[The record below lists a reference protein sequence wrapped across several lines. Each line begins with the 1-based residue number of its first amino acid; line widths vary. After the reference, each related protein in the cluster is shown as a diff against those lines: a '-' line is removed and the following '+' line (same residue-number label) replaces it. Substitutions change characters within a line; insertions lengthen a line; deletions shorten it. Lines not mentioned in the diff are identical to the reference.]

1 MGEQVVILGIES
13 SCDDTSAA
21 VIVDG
26 VEMSNV
32 VAGQKVH
39 EAYGGVVPELAS
51 RAHQKHIIPVVDQ
64 ALNQAGVELS
74 QLSAIGYTRGPGLMG
89 SLLVGGSFTNGLS
102 LALKKPVIEVNHM
115 RAHILAHFIQNLEKS
130 RQTPEFPF
138 LCLTVSGGHTQ
149 IVLVKDYF
157 EMEVLGETKDDAAG
171 EAFDKVAKL
180 MGLPY
185 PGGPVIDQ
193 LAKEGDPDK
202 FRFPVADMPD
212 FEFSFSGL
220 KTNVLYKLQKGSQSD
235 PDFVAKNKAHIA
247 AGVQKAIIK
256 ALLQKL
262 ERAAKKHGIKD
273 IALAG
278 GVSANSE
285 LRESLTELGKKNN
298 WNTFIPPFAYCTD
311 NAAMIGITAY
321 YSFLEKNYDGQYRPP
336 KARMKM

>member
-21 VIVDG
+21 VIING

-39 EAYGGVVPELAS
+39 KAYGGVVPELAS

-64 ALNQAGVELS
+64 ALKQAGVELD
-74 QLSAIGYTRGPGLMG
+74 QLSAIGYTHGPGLMG

-115 RAHILAHFIQNLEKS
+115 RAHILAHFIQNRENS

-262 ERAAKKHGIKD
+262 ERAAKKHRIKD

-285 LRESLTELGKKNN
+285 LRESLTELGQKNN

>member
-21 VIVDG
+21 VIING

-64 ALNQAGVELS
+64 ALKQAGVELS
-74 QLSAIGYTRGPGLMG
+74 KLSAIGYTRGPGLMG

-115 RAHILAHFIQNLEKS
+115 RAHILAHFIQNRENS

-262 ERAAKKHGIKD
+262 ERAAKKHRIKD

-285 LRESLTELGKKNN
+285 LRE
-298 WNTFIPPFAYCTD
+298 
-311 NAAMIGITAY
+311 
-321 YSFLEKNYDGQYRPP
+321 
-336 KARMKM
+336 